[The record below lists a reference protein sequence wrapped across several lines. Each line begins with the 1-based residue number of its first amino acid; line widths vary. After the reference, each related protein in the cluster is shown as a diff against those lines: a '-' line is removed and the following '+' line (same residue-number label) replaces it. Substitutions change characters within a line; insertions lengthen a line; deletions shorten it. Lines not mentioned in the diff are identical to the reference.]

1 MFGRKIFWLL
11 ILMFATLRLNANE
24 PLIDPLVDEILNE
37 EEFAVERMIFKHIL
51 DNHEWHIM
59 TVGKTHVTV
68 PLPILLIHN
77 GKFHAFMSSKFHHGH
92 SDYRGFR
99 WVKNGEYKN
108 KIVHINSSGEI
119 SPKLPIDL
127 SITKNVF
134 SILFTALLLFFI
146 FINVA
151 KAYKKRGA
159 HQAPVG
165 LQSILEPVILFVR
178 DDIAKSTMPVKYIDR
193 YLPYLL
199 TLFFFILFCNLLGL
213 MPFFP
218 GGANVTGNIAV
229 TMVLAVLTFL
239 ITTFSGKRAY
249 FRELINFPGA
259 PWWMKFPLPLMPAI
273 EIMGVFTKPLVLMIR
288 LFANM
293 MAGHVVIL
301 GFVGLIFVFG
311 KLNVGLGYGTSIFS
325 VAFAIFV
332 MALELIVA
340 FVQAFVFTLL
350 TSLYIGSALQEHH
363 ETVRGNLPS
372 KLQDTPCTSHP
383 ATQHQITQLNNNTT
397 KQ

>member
-1 MFGRKIFWLL
+1 MVAVF
-11 ILMFATLRLNANE
+11 RLNANE
-24 PLIDPLVDEILNE
+24 SSFDAVLKEADVILEE
-37 EEFAVERMIFKHIL
+37 EEFAVGKMIFEHIL
-51 DNHEWHIM
+51 DHHEWHIM
-59 TVGKTHVTV
+59 TVWKTHITV
-68 PLPILLIHN
+68 PLPILLIHD

-92 SDYRGFR
+92 SDYKGFR
-99 WVKNGEYKN
+99 LVKEGEYKG
-108 KIVHINSSGEI
+108 KIVHVNSLGEI
-119 SPKLPIDL
+119 SSKLPIDL

-134 SILFTALLLFFI
+134 SILFSAFVLFFI
-146 FINVA
+146 FMNIA

-159 HQAPVG
+159 HQAPAG
-165 LQSILEPVILFVR
+165 LQSLLEPVILFVR
-178 DDIAKSTMPVKYIDR
+178 DDIAKTTMPVKYIDR

-249 FRELINFPGA
+249 FRELVDFQGA
-259 PWWMKFPLPLMPAI
+259 PWWMKFPIPLMPVI

-293 MAGHVVIL
+293 MAGHVIIL
-301 GFVGLIFVFG
+301 AFVGLIFIFG

-325 VAFAIFV
+325 VVFAIFV
-332 MALELIVA
+332 SALELIVA

-350 TSLYIGSALQEHH
+350 TSLYIGSAVQEHH
-363 ETVRGNLPS
+363 
-372 KLQDTPCTSHP
+372 
-383 ATQHQITQLNNNTT
+383 
-397 KQ
+397 